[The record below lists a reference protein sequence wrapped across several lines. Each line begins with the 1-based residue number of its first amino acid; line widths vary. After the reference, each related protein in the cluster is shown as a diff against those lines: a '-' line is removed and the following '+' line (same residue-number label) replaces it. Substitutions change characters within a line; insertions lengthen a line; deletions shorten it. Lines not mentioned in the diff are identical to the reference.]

1 MPTLIQGKSL
11 ENLDKIAACRAKAGL
26 PLSSIPN
33 RKSMSGLLRLG
44 YVEKIE
50 PKAEVTYRVTNE
62 GKEALKLGKNPPP
75 KRGPGRPRKDGSA
88 PQAKEKKHKEK
99 KPKEEVE
106 NKAEEMTE
114 KAPAFPTKPQV

>member
-1 MPTLIQGKSL
+1 MPPTLIQGKSL

-26 PLSSIPN
+26 PISAVPN

-50 PKAEVTYRVTNE
+50 PKAEVTYRVTSE
-62 GKEALKLGKNPPP
+62 GKKALKLGKNPPP

-88 PQAKEKKHKEK
+88 PQVKQE
-99 KPKEEVE
+99 
-106 NKAEEMTE
+106 KAEEKTEEKTEEQAE
-114 KAPAFPTKPQV
+114 KAPSFPTKPQV